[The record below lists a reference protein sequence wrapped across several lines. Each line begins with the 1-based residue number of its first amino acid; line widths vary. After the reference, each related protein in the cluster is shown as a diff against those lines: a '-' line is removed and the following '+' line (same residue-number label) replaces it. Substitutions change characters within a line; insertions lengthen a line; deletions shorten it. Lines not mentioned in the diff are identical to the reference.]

1 MPSKLL
7 DYDILGEI
15 GSGSYGTCKKIRRRS
30 DNKILVWKELDYGK
44 MTEVEKQ
51 MLVSEVNLL
60 RELKHPHIVRY
71 YDRIIDRSNTTI
83 YIVMEFCEGGDL
95 GALIAKHRKE
105 KRYIEEEFVV
115 KIMYQLV
122 EALQECH
129 RRKDGAHVLHR
140 DLKPANVFLDSNDN
154 VKLGDF
160 GLARVLQHD
169 TSFAK
174 TFVGTPYYMSPEQVN
189 KQSYNEKSD
198 IWSLGCLVY
207 ELCSLSPPFTA
218 MNQRSLE
225 AKIRIGKFRPIP
237 DQYSQELSEVVNSM
251 LRVNEDR
258 RPSIDKL
265 LCSPLFQRFQRD
277 QEPQN
282 DGKKKEEFCK
292 RWEKQL
298 TEKQKELD
306 RREKMLVERE
316 RSLSEREEKVTRA
329 EATQRLLGLQEAAPP
344 ISKRPY
350 LYGNLA
356 MDKENDVFAVKR
368 KFPTFD
374 PENRERLLKDA
385 TSNIFG
391 IDRHLPEL
399 GYRHPNIA
407 AGNVRAARL
416 LSDFR

>member
-1 MPSKLL
+1 MPSKLQ
-7 DYDILGEI
+7 DYDILSEI
-15 GSGSYGTCKKIRRRS
+15 GSGSYGTCKKVRRRT

-95 GALIAKHRKE
+95 GALIAKHRRE
-105 KRYIEEEFVV
+105 KRYMDEEFIL
-115 KIMYQLV
+115 KIMHQLV
-122 EALQECH
+122 SALQECH

-140 DLKPANVFLDSNDN
+140 DLKPANVFLDSSDN

-189 KQSYNEKSD
+189 KQNYNEKSD

-218 MNQRSLE
+218 LNQRSLE
-225 AKIRIGKFRPIP
+225 AKIRTGKFCPISER
-237 DQYSQELSEVVNSM
+237 YSRDLSDVVNSM
-251 LRVNEDR
+251 LKVNEER

-265 LCSPLFQRFQRD
+265 LGCSIFQRFQRD
-277 QEPQN
+277 SDTSN
-282 DGKKKEEFCK
+282 DGKKKEEFLR
-292 RWEKQL
+292 RWERQL

-306 RREKMLVERE
+306 RREKMLLEKERAV
-316 RSLSEREEKVTRA
+316 SEREDKVTRA
-329 EATQRLLGLQEAAPP
+329 ETNQRHLGLQEAHPLLP
-344 ISKRPY
+344 KRPY
-350 LYGNLA
+350 LYGNLG
-356 MDKENDVFAVKR
+356 MDKENDLLVKR
-368 KFPTFD
+368 KYAFEPESRGKLFD
-374 PENRERLLKDA
+374 DMTNNGFA
-385 TSNIFG
+385 VG
-391 IDRHLPEL
+391 RHLPEL
-399 GYRHPNIA
+399 GFGQQNLPHGYIRPRI
-407 AGNVRAARL
+407 

>member
-1 MPSKLL
+1 MPSKLQ
-7 DYDILGEI
+7 DYDILSEI
-15 GSGSYGTCKKIRRRS
+15 GSGSYGTCKKVRRRT

-95 GALIAKHRKE
+95 GALIAKHRRE
-105 KRYIEEEFVV
+105 KRYMDEEFIL
-115 KIMYQLV
+115 KIMHQLV
-122 EALQECH
+122 SALQECH

-140 DLKPANVFLDSNDN
+140 DLKPANVFLDSSDN

-189 KQSYNEKSD
+189 KQNYNEKSD

-218 MNQRSLE
+218 LNQRSLE
-225 AKIRIGKFRPIP
+225 AKIRTGKFRPISER
-237 DQYSQELSEVVNSM
+237 YSRDLSDVVNSM
-251 LRVNEDR
+251 LKVNEER

-265 LCSPLFQRFQRD
+265 LGCSIFQRFQRD
-277 QEPQN
+277 SDTSN
-282 DGKKKEEFCK
+282 DGKKKEEFLR
-292 RWEKQL
+292 RWERQL

-306 RREKMLVERE
+306 RREKMLLEKERAV
-316 RSLSEREEKVTRA
+316 SEREDKVTRA
-329 EATQRLLGLQEAAPP
+329 ETNQRHLGLQGAHPLLP
-344 ISKRPY
+344 KRPY
-350 LYGNLA
+350 LYGNLG
-356 MDKENDVFAVKR
+356 MDKENDLLVKR
-368 KFPTFD
+368 KYAFEPESRGKLFD
-374 PENRERLLKDA
+374 DMTNNGFA
-385 TSNIFG
+385 IG
-391 IDRHLPEL
+391 RHLPEL
-399 GYRHPNIA
+399 GFGQQNLPHGYIRPRI
-407 AGNVRAARL
+407 

>member
-7 DYDILGEI
+7 DYVILSEI
-15 GSGSYGTCKKIRRRS
+15 GSGSYGTCKKIRRRN

-105 KRYIEEEFVV
+105 KRFIDEEFIV
-115 KIMYQLV
+115 KIMHQLV

-140 DLKPANVFLDSNDN
+140 DLKPANVFLDGNDN

-189 KQSYNEKSD
+189 KESYNEKSD

-207 ELCSLSPPFTA
+207 ELCALSPPFTA
-218 MNQRSLE
+218 MNQRNLE

-237 DQYSQELSEVVNSM
+237 EHYSLDLSEVVNSM
-251 LRVNEDR
+251 LKVNEER

-265 LCSPLFQRFQRD
+265 LCNPLFQRFQRD
-277 QEPQN
+277 LDPQN
-282 DGKKKEEFCK
+282 DGKKKEEFCR

-298 TEKQKELD
+298 NEKQKELD
-306 RREKMLVERE
+306 RREKILTERE

-329 EATQRLLGLQEAAPP
+329 EATQRLLGFQEAAPSLP
-344 ISKRPY
+344 KRPF
-350 LYGNLA
+350 LYGNLG
-356 MDKENDVFAVKR
+356 MDKENDLLTVKR
-368 KFPTFD
+368 KFTNFD
-374 PENRERLLKDA
+374 PESRGRQLKDA
-385 TSNIFG
+385 TGNVLG

-399 GYRHPNIA
+399 GFRHPNIP
-407 AGNVRAARL
+407 AGNVRQTRL

>member
-7 DYDILGEI
+7 DYDILSEI
-15 GSGSYGTCKKIRRRS
+15 GSGSYGTCKKVRRRS

-71 YDRIIDRSNTTI
+71 YDRVIDRSNTTI
-83 YIVMEFCEGGDL
+83 YIVMEYCEGGDL
-95 GALIAKHRKE
+95 GALIAKHRRE
-105 KRYIEEEFVV
+105 KRFIDEEFIL

-122 EALQECH
+122 LALQECH
-129 RRKDGAHVLHR
+129 CRKDGAHVLHR
-140 DLKPANVFLDSNDN
+140 DLKPANVFLDGKDN

-225 AKIRIGKFRPIP
+225 AKIRIGKFRPISE
-237 DQYSQELSEVVNSM
+237 QYSKELSDIVNST

-265 LCSPLFQRFQRD
+265 LCSPIFQRFQGES
-277 QEPQN
+277 EPQN
-282 DGKKKEEFCK
+282 DVKKQDEFFR
-292 RWEKQL
+292 RWERQL

-306 RREKMLVERE
+306 RREKMLLEKERVVA
-316 RSLSEREEKVTRA
+316 EREEKVTRA
-329 EATQRLLGLQEAAPP
+329 ENNHRLLGFQDGVPLLP
-344 ISKRPY
+344 KRQH
-350 LYGNLA
+350 LYSNLA
-356 MDKENDVFAVKR
+356 MDKENDVLNVKR
-368 KFPTFD
+368 KYTFD
-374 PENRERLLKDA
+374 PESRAKLYEDVTN
-385 TSNIFG
+385 NGFG
-391 IDRHLPEL
+391 AGRHLPEL
-399 GYRHPNIA
+399 GFRHANIPS
-407 AGNVRAARL
+407 GYIRPRV